1 MTNDQIAAT
10 FRFVANA
17 LEYLNDSPFKVR
29 AYRAA
34 ADAIERLDMPL
45 VEALKTGLF
54 EKIPGVGKAIYEK
67 AQLLVETGSFP
78 LLDKIKQQIP
88 AGVQEILTLPGVT
101 GRALLALMQK
111 FPIQNAEQLRALLKS
126 GQVQAER
133 FTPAISAVFRRLRE
147 WK

>member
-1 MTNDQIAAT
+1 MTQRRGRPRRCGARGRGPGTGTAQASVV
-10 FRFVANA
+10 FRQ
-17 LEYLNDSPFKVR
+17 
-29 AYRAA
+29 
-34 ADAIERLDMPL
+34 RLDMPL
-45 VEALKTGLF
+45 VDALKTGLF

-67 AQLLVETGSFP
+67 AQSLVETESFP
-78 LLDKIKQQIP
+78 LLDRLKQQIP
-88 AGVQEILTLPGVT
+88 AGVQEILSLPGVT

-133 FTPAISAVFRRLRE
+133 FTPAISAVIRRLKE